1 MPKYRIYL
9 RTLCAYEYEIG
20 AANELDAITEA
31 KELFASQSPAENLN
45 HQYDFIFADA
55 SADEIKA

>member
-1 MPKYRIYL
+1 MKKYQVYL
-9 RTLCAYEYEIG
+9 RTLCAYEYEIL

-31 KELFASQSPAENLN
+31 KELFASQSPAQNLD